1 MSELELRNASVR
13 VRDRSLL
20 SDVSLRLDPGE
31 LIALVG
37 PNGAGKTSLLRA
49 ALGLLPLSQGEVRLG
64 GKALRE
70 CPPELRARSVAWLP
84 QHAEV
89 SEPFSAL
96 EVVSSGRYRFHESRK
111 ASERAAFSALE
122 RVRMQ
127 AFAQARFT
135 ELSGGER
142 QRVRIAAL
150 LAQEARL
157 LLLDEPANHLDPGQ
171 QLESYRLLG
180 ELWRTGLGILLVTHD
195 VNLLSAIGDAERLRV
210 AGLNK
215 ARLEF
220 EARLDDAAL
229 PKHLTKLFG
238 LSFASITHGG
248 RRLLVPAI
256 GDAEST
262 A

>member
-1 MSELELRNASVR
+1 MPAADGGGGYDTHREAPFTQSRNFINFMNAM
-13 VRDRSLL
+13 LPQINK
-20 SDVSLRLDPGE
+20 PGE
-31 LIALVG
+31 NDPKKIDLDKTMVILNMEFGRAPG
-37 PNGAGKTSLLRA
+37 AQNNGNGRNHWPY
-49 ALGLLPLSQGEVRLG
+49 GYVQIYFG
-64 GKALRE
+64 GSITKAQKGVYGSIDE
-70 CPPELRARSVAWLP
+70 
-84 QHAEV
+84 
-89 SEPFSAL
+89 
-96 EVVSSGRYRFHESRK
+96 SGQ
-111 ASERAAFSALE
+111 ASI
-122 RVRMQ
+122 
-127 AFAQARFT
+127 FT
-135 ELSGGER
+135 TPTEN
-142 QRVRIAAL
+142 RIAAL

-256 GDAEST
+256 SDAEST